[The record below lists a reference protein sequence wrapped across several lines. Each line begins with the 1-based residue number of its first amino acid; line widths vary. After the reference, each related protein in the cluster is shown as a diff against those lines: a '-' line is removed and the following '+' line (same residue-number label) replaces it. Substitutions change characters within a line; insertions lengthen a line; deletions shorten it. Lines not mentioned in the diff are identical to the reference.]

1 MSDTGR
7 ANMDE
12 NGIQTKIVCPECGVS
27 IEADSAVCTE
37 CGFPLKS
44 SKPETST
51 VSKGLKLPKMQ
62 LGVVLCVIAV
72 ICFIVG
78 VKRIANDDYAF
89 YTEHYKE
96 CVEGYED
103 AKREAKD
110 AGWLLKSGYERI
122 TDTYE
127 DMMDDDLKKIW
138 QYRIGAIV
146 LCSTGVILAFFGIK
160 NMRDDKE
167 GSDGTV

>member
-1 MSDTGR
+1 MGENDTQ
-7 ANMDE
+7 A
-12 NGIQTKIVCPECGVS
+12 KFACPECGAS
-27 IEADSAVCTE
+27 IEASSTVCTE

-44 SKPETST
+44 LKPEAPA

-62 LGVVLCVIAV
+62 LGVVLCVVAV
-72 ICFIVG
+72 VFFIVG
-78 VKRIANDDYAF
+78 IKRIANDNYAF
-89 YTEHYKE
+89 YSEHYKE

-103 AKREAKD
+103 AKREAKG

-122 TDTYE
+122 ADTYE

-146 LCSTGVILAFFGIK
+146 LCSTGTILVFFGIK
-160 NMRDDKE
+160 NMRDGKE
-167 GSDGTV
+167 DSDGTV

>member
-1 MSDTGR
+1 MG
-7 ANMDE
+7 E
-12 NGIQTKIVCPECGVS
+12 NGTQTTIVCPECGAS
-27 IEADSAVCTE
+27 IEANSTVCTE

-44 SKPETST
+44 SKPEAPA
-51 VSKGLKLPKMQ
+51 VSKGLKLPKVQ
-62 LGVVLCVIAV
+62 LSVVLCVVAV

-89 YTEHYKE
+89 YSEHYRE

-103 AKREAKD
+103 AKREAES

-122 TDTYE
+122 ADTYE

-138 QYRIGAIV
+138 QYRFGAII
-146 LCSTGVILAFFGIK
+146 LCSSGAILVFFSIK
-160 NMRDDKE
+160 NMRDGKE
-167 GSDGTV
+167 GSDGAV

>member
-1 MSDTGR
+1 MGDNDT
-7 ANMDE
+7 
-12 NGIQTKIVCPECGVS
+12 QTKATCPECGAS
-27 IEADSAVCTE
+27 IEASSTVCSE

-44 SKPETST
+44 PKPEAPA
-51 VSKGLKLPKMQ
+51 VSKWLKLPKMQ
-62 LGVVLCVIAV
+62 LGVVLCVVAV

-89 YTEHYKE
+89 YSEHYRE

-103 AKREAKD
+103 AKREAES

-122 TDTYE
+122 ADTYE

-146 LCSTGVILAFFGIK
+146 SCSVGAILVFSGIK
-160 NMRDDKE
+160 NMRDSKE

>member
-1 MSDTGR
+1 
-7 ANMDE
+7 
-12 NGIQTKIVCPECGVS
+12 
-27 IEADSAVCTE
+27 
-37 CGFPLKS
+37 
-44 SKPETST
+44 
-51 VSKGLKLPKMQ
+51 MQ
-62 LGVVLCVIAV
+62 LGVVLCVVAV

-89 YTEHYKE
+89 YSEHYRE

-103 AKREAKD
+103 AKREAES

-122 TDTYE
+122 ADTYE

-146 LCSTGVILAFFGIK
+146 SCSVGAIFVFSGIK
-160 NMRDDKE
+160 NMRDSKE